1 MTVLTDQPAAPE
13 PAATAASAPV
23 GSAPPKRRRRRV
35 DAAYYWMVLPA
46 LALFLLLHTTPVV
59 RGIYYSFTDYAGYG
73 AYDFVGLTNYL
84 NLFEDPRIV
93 ESYLFTFQFAAVAT
107 VLTNVAALGIALGLS
122 AKIEF
127 RATLRGIFFTP
138 NVLSILIV
146 GYVFN
151 YLFTY
156 SLPYIGE
163 SLGIEALSTSIL
175 ADPELAW
182 VGVVV
187 LAVWQA
193 AAFNV
198 IIYLA
203 GLQTVPE
210 DLYEAATIDGAGP
223 WQRFRSVTLP
233 LIAPF
238 VTINTVLCLR
248 NFLQVF
254 DHIQALTGGGPGTA
268 TTSVSYL
275 IYTGGF
281 QGGEYAYQTANAVV
295 FFVVIV
301 LISVFQMRLLQRR
314 EVNL

>member
-1 MTVLTDQPAAPE
+1 MTVLTDRPTRAGAG
-13 PAATAASAPV
+13 AATAAGAAP
-23 GSAPPKRRRRRV
+23 AARRRRGT

-46 LALFLLLHTTPVV
+46 LALFLLLHTTPVI

-84 NLFEDPRIV
+84 NLFEDPRMV

-107 VLTNVAALGIALGLS
+107 VLTNVVALAIALGLS
-122 AKIEF
+122 AKIRF
-127 RATLRGIFFTP
+127 RATLRGVFFTP

-151 YLFTY
+151 YLFSY
-156 SLPYIGE
+156 SLPHLGQA
-163 SLGIEALSTSIL
+163 LGIDVLSTSIL
-175 ADPELAW
+175 ADPDLAW

-193 AAFNV
+193 AAFNI

-210 DLYEAATIDGAGP
+210 DLYEAATLDGAGP

-238 VTINTVLCLR
+238 VTINTVLSLR

-254 DHIQALTGGGPGTA
+254 DHIEALTGGGPGTA

-281 QGGEYAYQTANAVV
+281 EGGEYAYQTANAVV

-301 LISVFQMRLLQRR
+301 VLSVFQMRLLQRR
-314 EVNL
+314 EVTL

>member
-1 MTVLTDQPAAPE
+1 MTVLTDPKAAPE
-13 PAATAASAPV
+13 TTPAREAAPAP
-23 GSAPPKRRRRRV
+23 RRRPRTE
-35 DAAYYWMVLPA
+35 AAYYWMVLPA
-46 LALFLLLHTTPVV
+46 LALFLLLHTTPVL
-59 RGIYYSFTDYAGYG
+59 RGIYYSFTDFAGYG
-73 AYDFVGLTNYL
+73 SYEFVGLTNYL
-84 NLFEDPRIV
+84 NLFEDARIA

-107 VLTNVAALGIALGLS
+107 VLTNVVALAVALGLH
-122 AKIEF
+122 ARIRF
-127 RATLRGIFFTP
+127 RATLRGVFFTP

-156 SLPYIGE
+156 SLPAIGE
-163 SLGIEALSTSIL
+163 HLGIDALSTSIL
-175 ADPELAW
+175 ADPDLAW
-182 VGVVV
+182 VGVVI

-193 AAFNV
+193 AAFNI

-210 DLYEAATIDGAGP
+210 DLHEAATLDGAGP

-238 VTINTVLCLR
+238 VTINTVLSLR

-254 DHIQALTGGGPGTA
+254 DHVEALTAGGPGSA

-275 IYTGGF
+275 IYKGGF
-281 QGGEYAYQTANAVV
+281 KGGEYAYQTANAVL
-295 FFVVIV
+295 FFAVIV

>member
-13 PAATAASAPV
+13 ATAGTGTAP
-23 GSAPPKRRRRRV
+23 AKRRHRRV
-35 DAAYYWMVLPA
+35 EGAYYWMVLPA
-46 LALFLLLHTTPVV
+46 LALFLLLHTAPVV

-73 AYDFVGLTNYL
+73 AYELVGLANYL
-84 NLFEDPRIV
+84 DLFQDDRIV

-107 VLTNVAALGIALGLS
+107 VLTNVVALAVALGLN
-122 AKIEF
+122 AKIKF
-127 RATLRGIFFTP
+127 RATLRGVFFTP
-138 NVLSILIV
+138 NVLSILVV

-156 SLPYIGE
+156 SLPYIGQE
-163 SLGIEALSTSIL
+163 LGIDALSTSIL

-193 AAFNV
+193 AAFNI

-210 DLYEAATIDGAGP
+210 DLYEAATLDGAGT

-281 QGGEYAYQTANAVV
+281 KGGEYAYQTANAVV

-314 EVNL
+314 EVTV

>member
-1 MTVLTDQPAAPE
+1 MSVLTDQPAAPE
-13 PAATAASAPV
+13 AAAQSAP
-23 GSAPPKRRRRRV
+23 APVRRRRRT
-35 DAAYYWMVLPA
+35 DSAYYWMVLPA
-46 LALFLLLHTTPVV
+46 LALFLLLHTTPVL

-73 AYDFVGLTNYL
+73 SYEFVGFTNYL
-84 NLFEDPRIV
+84 NLFEDARIAD
-93 ESYLFTFQFAAVAT
+93 SYLFTFQFAAVAT
-107 VLTNVAALGIALGLS
+107 ILTNMAALAVALGLN
-122 AKIEF
+122 ARIKL
-127 RATLRGIFFTP
+127 RATLRGVFFTP

-156 SLPYIGE
+156 SLPYVGE
-163 SLGIEALSTSIL
+163 SLGIDALSTSIL
-175 ADPELAW
+175 ADPDLAW
-182 VGVVV
+182 VGVVI

-193 AAFNV
+193 AAFNI

-210 DLYEAATIDGAGP
+210 DLYEAATLDGAGP

-238 VTINTVLCLR
+238 VTINTVLSLR

-254 DHIQALTGGGPGTA
+254 DHIQALTAGGPGSA

-275 IYTGGF
+275 IFKGGF
-281 QGGEYAYQTANAVV
+281 KGGEYAYQTANAVL

-301 LISVFQMRLLQRR
+301 VISVF
-314 EVNL
+314 

>member
-1 MTVLTDQPAAPE
+1 MTQLIDPPAAPE
-13 PAATAASAPV
+13 ASAAPAAAP
-23 GSAPPKRRRRRV
+23 AKRRRRT
-35 DAAYYWMVLPA
+35 DTAYYWMVLPA
-46 LALFLLLHTTPVV
+46 LALFLLLHTTPVI

-73 AYDFVGLTNYL
+73 TYDFIGLTNYV
-84 NLFEDPRIV
+84 NLFQDSRIV
-93 ESYLFTFQFAAVAT
+93 ESYLFTFKFAAVAT
-107 VLTNVAALGIALGLS
+107 VLTNVVALGIALGLS
-122 AKIEF
+122 ARIKF
-127 RATLRGIFFTP
+127 RATLRGVFFTP

-156 SLPYIGE
+156 SLPYIGQH
-163 SLGIEALSTSIL
+163 LGIEALSTSIL

-182 VGVVV
+182 VGVVI

-210 DLYEAATIDGAGP
+210 DLREAAVLDGAGP
-223 WQRFRSVTLP
+223 WQRFRTVTLP

-238 VTINTVLCLR
+238 VTINTVLSLR

-254 DHIQALTGGGPGTA
+254 DHIEALTGGGPGNA

-281 QGGEYAYQTANAVV
+281 KGGEYAYQTANAVV

-301 LISVFQMRLLQRR
+301 VISVFQMRILQRR